1 MKDQFRAQ
9 GPAATGS
16 FLPEDYVQRRTELR
30 ANLLSLSLFAVVLL
44 GVVGAFFVTNR
55 SWSSIRAEQ
64 EAINVEY
71 TQEAAKIDQ
80 LKELERQREQM
91 MEKAEITAALIERVP
106 RSLLLAEIITR
117 MPESVTLL
125 ELELKSKRV
134 DPTPPAPPAG
144 AGTNKAQAKVRSL
157 TETAAPAAAAAPK
170 VRAPRFDSELK
181 IVGVAKDNERIADY
195 LAQLRQSPLLDRVEL
210 AFITETTID
219 KSEFRKFEVTA
230 SIRPDAD
237 ARQAAKPAE
246 PAPLESL
253 EPTQTQAPVAP
264 EEPLP
269 EPDFGTPEG
278 SGDGASAS
286 GAGEGGGGEGPR

>member
-9 GPAATGS
+9 ATAASGS

-44 GVVGAFFVTNR
+44 GVVGAFLVTNR

-117 MPESVTLL
+117 MPGGVTLL
-125 ELELKSKRV
+125 ELDLKSKRV
-134 DPTPPAPPAG
+134 DPTPPPTAAG
-144 AGTNKAQAKVRSL
+144 APGSVNKATARVRSL
-157 TETAAPAAAAAPK
+157 TETAGPAAPEAPK

-181 IVGVAKDNERIADY
+181 IVGVAKDNEQIADY

-210 AFITETTID
+210 AFIAETTID

-237 ARQAAKPAE
+237 ARQVAKPKE
-246 PAPLESL
+246 PAPM
-253 EPTQTQAPVAP
+253 EPLKATAPLP
-264 EEPLP
+264 SEEPLP
-269 EPDFGTPEG
+269 EPDFGTGPAPGPPASSAGEAG
-278 SGDGASAS
+278 SG
-286 GAGEGGGGEGPR
+286 EPE